1 MASKVCSRR
10 EKGTKC
16 VRCLSLAEELLKV
29 EDLEEEARVKV
40 EAIRDKCAAGTGAI
54 SENQVRYLYDLRDEY
69 LK

>member
-1 MASKVCSRR
+1 MASKVCSRS

-29 EDLEEEARVKV
+29 EDLQEEARLKV
-40 EAIRDKCAAGTGAI
+40 EQIREKCSGGGAI
-54 SENQVRYLYDLRDEY
+54 TENQVKYLYDLRDEY

>member
-1 MASKVCSRR
+1 MASKVCSRK

-29 EDLEEEARVKV
+29 EDLDEEAREKV
-40 EAIRDKCAAGTGAI
+40 RAIRDKCARGAAI
-54 SENQVRYLYDLRDEY
+54 TEAQVKYLYDLRDEF